1 MAKKSRKFK
10 KARRIKPE
18 SGNLQTAE
26 ILKQFKIHWKNK
38 EWEKALVSYRTWCNR
53 TGGKRDSKIE
63 GELLFRISSIF
74 FRNRQF
80 QKAVS
85 HLQDSEKKNP
95 DNRRNTEYCR
105 GIALARAGRLEESKE
120 IFLDLNKQY
129 HREIVDYFLEKEET
143 IPESVLW
150 DPAFPENIILEFW
163 RNLENPDENKTSSP
177 ALISLKKAYGIF
189 SSGENPA
196 AQLSSLEKKEG
207 FKDMAVYLQ
216 LLAAVSSGSYIRV
229 RNLLQKSPDVISDG
243 KGNRL
248 LDLYLENLL
257 KQKKYRE
264 IIVLDR
270 IFKEIKVIPPSHE
283 SVLNTALFF
292 HGIEEIE
299 KGKLENARVLYDR
312 ITVETPNV
320 LHNKALINQK
330 SGNFLKANE
339 YWTRLWSKTR
349 KPKRSDSKSLR
360 ESYAVMLK
368 FIAENYRRETLS
380 GKAVPIYREVL
391 TFVENDRESIEA
403 LQEIFTE
410 NGHQH
415 LSVNYAKRLFEM
427 DRVNEEY
434 FYNYTSALIE
444 SKRFDELIPLYEE
457 ACNRQPDSLFY
468 RESLEFFYTKKALDL
483 RQQNID
489 ELKILLEKI
498 KALSGMESFQVLYL
512 EGYIFH
518 REGQPRKAMKK
529 INSAMEMA
537 EDHYYAYHLA
547 CVLYE
552 DGFITQAMKLFQGI
566 TSCGCPVSEE
576 LTDVS
581 VGFLAEKNEREKVL
595 SLCRVAEDSLQWDNY
610 FIADLLYYYNQ
621 PEWALE
627 YSGKLIKKK
636 NANEEDRY
644 LHLLIL
650 NDIGKGRET
659 LQYAREL
666 LEKARNEDDSD
677 GIFVMKIM
685 IKEIK
690 ARGRFKP
697 HQEYE

>member
-1 MAKKSRKFK
+1 MAKKSGKSKKIRKTK
-10 KARRIKPE
+10 SE
-18 SGNLQTAE
+18 SGNLQAAE
-26 ILKQFKIHWKNK
+26 ILKQIKIHWKNR

-53 TGGKRDSKIE
+53 TGGKRDSEIE
-63 GELLFRISSIF
+63 GELLFRIASTF
-74 FRNRQF
+74 FRDRQF

-105 GIALARAGRLEESKE
+105 GIALARAGRLEDSRQ
-120 IFLDLNKQY
+120 IFSDLNKPF
-129 HREIVDYFLEKEET
+129 HRDIVDYFLEKEKT
-143 IPESVLW
+143 IPVSVFW
-150 DPAFPENIILEFW
+150 DPAFPENIIQEFW
-163 RNLENPDENKTSSP
+163 RTLANPDETKTSSS
-177 ALISLKKAYGIF
+177 ALIGLKKAYGIY

-196 AQLSSLEKKEG
+196 ARLSSLEKKDG

-229 RNLLQKSPDVISDG
+229 RNLLQKSPDVISGG

-257 KQKKYRE
+257 EQKKYRE

-270 IFKEIKVIPPSHE
+270 IFRGIKVIPPSHE

-312 ITVETPNV
+312 ITEETPNV

-339 YWTRLWSKTR
+339 YWTRLWGKTR
-349 KPKRSDSKSLR
+349 KPKRSDSKNLK

-368 FIAENYRRETLS
+368 FIAENYRREDLS

-391 TFVENDRESIEA
+391 TLVENDRESLEA
-403 LQEIFTE
+403 LQEIYAE
-410 NGHQH
+410 NGNQQ

-427 DRVNEEY
+427 ERGNEEY
-434 FYNYTSALIE
+434 LYNYTSALFE
-444 SKRFDELIPLYEE
+444 LQSFDELIPLYEE
-457 ACNRQPDSLFY
+457 ACKGKPESLFY
-468 RESLEFFYTKKALDL
+468 RESLEFCYTRKALGL
-483 RQQNID
+483 RQQNLD
-489 ELKILLEKI
+489 ELKTLLEKI
-498 KALSGMESFQVLYL
+498 NTLSDMESSHVLYL
-512 EGYIFH
+512 KGYLFH
-518 REGQPRKAMKK
+518 REGYPRKAMRK
-529 INSAMEMA
+529 INRAMEMA
-537 EDHYYAYHLA
+537 DDHYHAYALA
-547 CVLYE
+547 CVLHE
-552 DGFITQAMKLFQGI
+552 DGFIIQAMKLFQEI
-566 TSCGCPVSEE
+566 ASCGCLLSEE
-576 LTDVS
+576 LTDAA
-581 VGFLAEKNEREKVL
+581 VGFLAEKNEKENVL
-595 SLCRVAEDSLQWDNY
+595 LLCSIAENSLQWDNY
-610 FIADLLYYYNQ
+610 YIADMLYFYKQ
-621 PEWALE
+621 PTWALAF
-627 YSGKLIKKK
+627 SLKLINKET
-636 NANEEDRY
+636 ADEEDRY

-650 NDIGKGRET
+650 NSIGNGRDT

-677 GIFVMKIM
+677 DAYIMKSI

-690 ARGRFKP
+690 GRGRFKP
-697 HQEYE
+697 PFEDE